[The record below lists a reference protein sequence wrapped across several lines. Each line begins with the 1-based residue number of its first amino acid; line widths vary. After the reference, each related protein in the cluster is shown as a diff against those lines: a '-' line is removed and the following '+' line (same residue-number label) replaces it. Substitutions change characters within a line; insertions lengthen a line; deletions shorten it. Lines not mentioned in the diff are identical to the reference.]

1 MPALT
6 RSVQNPHLPSV
17 NRKLNAG
24 DPPRFITGEIH
35 GGPGHVPAGPRRLQ
49 RYRQASLLTYFLS
62 VLRHEGGIE
71 PSRAKRM
78 ATALP
83 LPTPGLRG
91 AAPVTIATS
100 PSSLRCFMSCFSATP
115 GLSSLKVKPLQMR
128 RTRTIAR
135 SG

>member
-24 DPPRFITGEIH
+24 DPPRFITSEIH

-62 VLRHEGGIE
+62 VLRHEGVSTI
-71 PSRAKRM
+71 PTTMQLTRM
-78 ATALP
+78 LSAASSAARDRVRP
-83 LPTPGLRG
+83 LTP
-91 AAPVTIATS
+91 AFAVE
-100 PSSLRCFMSCFSATP
+100 
-115 GLSSLKVKPLQMR
+115 
-128 RTRTIAR
+128 
-135 SG
+135 